1 VTTHSYTE
9 LSPEIP
15 PIPILQV
22 ALTLPGI
29 ASENQVMAQG
39 ILDTGSDCT
48 LVPLPLLVR
57 LTAKVAGRS
66 IAIPVG
72 GVKTVGIPH
81 YVGLLM
87 SDRLCSPIRVFGCPE
102 SEIGE
107 FLIIG
112 RDVLN
117 QYRIEFDGLRLTF
130 SIF

>member
-1 VTTHSYTE
+1 
-9 LSPEIP
+9 
-15 PIPILQV
+15 
-22 ALTLPGI
+22 
-29 ASENQVMAQG
+29 MAQG

-66 IAIPVG
+66 LSIPIG

-81 YVGLLM
+81 YIGLAM

-102 SEIGE
+102 HEIGGL
-107 FLIIG
+107 LIIG

-117 QYRIEFDGLRLTF
+117 QYRIEFDGLKQTF
-130 SIF
+130 EIF